1 MCSYVFRH
9 GMTQCVFLLPLLW
22 IYFLLLKRCFPH
34 MHKFKILM
42 WKGASVSQDVTFANG
57 LFSYRHSI
65 VTAGPIPMETKCHW
79 KSNITQ
85 SGAMAQ
91 MRSGS
96 DISDF
101 LFHFCSPPH
110 PHPRRPHKWF
120 SARSNI
126 WKGTSPVSIDDNC
139 HGARWQPVA
148 HYFSLKPDPC
158 WDIWN
163 DENSLMSAKNEMS
176 SSSFQNRRGI
186 GG

>member
-101 LFHFCSPPH
+101 LFHFCSPP
-110 PHPRRPHKWF
+110 PPPPPKTPQVIF
-120 SARSNI
+120 SPIQYLKRNQS
-126 WKGTSPVSIDDNC
+126 C
-139 HGARWQPVA
+139 LYRWQLPWGTVTA
-148 HYFSLKPDPC
+148 SGPL
-158 WDIWN
+158 
-163 DENSLMSAKNEMS
+163 
-176 SSSFQNRRGI
+176 FQFETGSVLGHLERWK
-186 GG
+186 